1 MASISYE
8 QPFWCRGVLVAGVD
22 EAGRGSLAGPVVAA
36 AVVLHPDNRSLC
48 RRLRDSKELTRRK
61 REELFEEIIGSAVAW
76 SVGVASVEHIAQQN
90 ILGAT
95 MHAMQHAV
103 EQLRCS
109 IAHVFVDGPHHPFL
123 VQPTTAIVGGDRRS
137 ASIAAASIIAKVT
150 RDRFMEELAR
160 QYPQYGFERHKG
172 YPTAEHFAALDRWG
186 PTPEHRTL
194 FLTKWRA
201 RSGQAQL
208 L

>member
-1 MASISYE
+1 MAPTRYE
-8 QPFWCRGVLVAGVD
+8 QRFWCRGVLVAGVD

-36 AVVLHPDNRSLC
+36 AVVLRPESSSLC

-61 REELFEEIIGSAVAW
+61 REELFEEIVRSAVAW
-76 SVGVASVEHIAQQN
+76 SVGIASVQHIAQRN

-103 EQLRCS
+103 EQLGCS
-109 IAHVFVDGPHHPFL
+109 IAHVFVDGPHHPLL
-123 VQPTTAIVGGDRRS
+123 VQPTTAIVGGDRCS

-172 YPTAEHFAALDRWG
+172 YPTAEHFAALERWG
-186 PTPEHRTL
+186 PTPEHRAL